1 MAKEIL
7 RIEVDEGLRKEAEV
21 LFSRLGLDLDTAVN
35 LFLRQCVLRGELPFT
50 AEDQHFSKKT
60 LEAMAEAERL
70 AEDPSAKSY
79 GSVEELKAA
88 LES

>member
-1 MAKEIL
+1 MARETL
-7 RIEVDEGLRKEAEV
+7 RLELDDGVRKEAEA
-21 LFSRLGLDLDTAVN
+21 LFSRLGLDLGAAVN

-70 AEDPSAKSY
+70 AKDPSAKSY